1 MDINNGIVYVNG
13 QKIDDSFIS
22 TEKSDYTGHFSVP
35 EDSYF
40 ILGDNRNHSNDS
52 RYWKSTHFVRK
63 ENIQAIAK
71 FRIFPL
77 HRIGVFLINKFILYL
92 FCVVI
97 SFANTIFFFW
107 KMNILTPTSVLYISI
122 GSAIAGE
129 LFTIYF
135 NRRK

>member
-40 ILGDNRNHSNDS
+40 MLGDNRNHSNDS
-52 RYWKSTHFVRK
+52 QYWKSTHFVRK

-77 HRIGVFLINKFILYL
+77 HRIGGCFSSINLYFICFVSL
-92 FCVVI
+92 
-97 SFANTIFFFW
+97 
-107 KMNILTPTSVLYISI
+107 
-122 GSAIAGE
+122 
-129 LFTIYF
+129 
-135 NRRK
+135 